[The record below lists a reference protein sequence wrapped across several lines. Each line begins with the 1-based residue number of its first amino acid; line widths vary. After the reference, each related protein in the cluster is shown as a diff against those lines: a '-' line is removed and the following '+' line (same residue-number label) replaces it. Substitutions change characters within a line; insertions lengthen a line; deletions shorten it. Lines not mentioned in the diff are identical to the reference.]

1 MSPRLWDIGNAFSS
15 PLVLNMTLTVAV
27 LLVIAPII
35 IFALSKSGKIK
46 PAKTDEL
53 YKRTLSWFFLC
64 ILIFFP
70 ILTGPV
76 LTILA
81 VSVLSYLCFH
91 EFARATGLFRERA
104 ISLVVIIGIA
114 FFTFAAL
121 DHWYNFFN
129 ALAILTTGLI
139 AAIATLA
146 DRPSGY
152 IQRVALGCFALIFF
166 GYALGHL
173 GYMANDLNYRPIIL
187 MVLLTTELNDI
198 FAYITGHLFGK
209 RKMAK
214 VTSPN
219 KTLEGAIGALL
230 LTTLLVTW
238 LGGYVFKGTELDHWY
253 MLLPLGL
260 MIGSLGQLGD
270 LMMSSIKR
278 DLGVKDIGQSIPGH
292 GGVLDRFDSLLLVA
306 PAVFHYVGYYIGFG
320 LDQPIRIFTGG
331 GG

>member
-1 MSPRLWDIGNAFSS
+1 MSTRLWDIHNAFNS
-15 PLVLNMTLTVAV
+15 PLVLNMTLAVAA
-27 LLVIAPII
+27 LLVVAPVI
-35 IFALSKSGKIK
+35 IFVLSKSGKIK
-46 PAKTDEL
+46 PAKSDEL
-53 YKRTLSWFFLC
+53 YKRTFSWFFLC
-64 ILIFFP
+64 ILIFLP
-70 ILTGPV
+70 VLTGPAP
-76 LTILA
+76 TILA
-81 VSVLSYLCFH
+81 VTVLSYLCFH

-104 ISLVVIIGIA
+104 ICFVVIVGVG

-173 GYMANDLNYRPIIL
+173 GYMANDPNYRPIIL

-219 KTLEGAIGALL
+219 KTLEGAIGALII
-230 LTTLLVTW
+230 TTLLVVW
-238 LGGYVFKGTELDHWY
+238 LGGYVFSGTELDHWY
-253 MLLPLGL
+253 LLLPLGL
-260 MIGSLGQLGD
+260 MIGALGQLGD

-320 LDQPIRIFTGG
+320 LDQPIRIFSGG

>member
-1 MSPRLWDIGNAFSS
+1 MNQRLWDIDNAFSS
-15 PLVLNMTLTVAV
+15 PVVLNITMAV
-27 LLVIAPII
+27 GILLAIAPAL
-35 IFALSKSGKIK
+35 IFILSKTGKIK
-46 PAKTDEL
+46 TAKTEEL
-53 YKRTLSWFFLC
+53 YKRTFSWFFLC
-64 ILIFFP
+64 LLIFLP
-70 ILTGPV
+70 ILTGPAT
-76 LTILA
+76 TILA
-81 VSVLSYLCFH
+81 VAVLSYLCFH
-91 EFARATGLFRERA
+91 EFARATGLFREKA
-104 ISLVVIIGIA
+104 ISFVVVIGIA
-114 FFTFAAL
+114 GFTFAAL

-129 ALAILTTGLI
+129 ALAILTTGLV
-139 AAIATLA
+139 AAIAVLA

-152 IQRVALGCFALIFF
+152 IQRVALGCFALLFF
-166 GYALGHL
+166 GYGLGHL
-173 GYMANDLNYRPIIL
+173 GYMANDLNYRPILL

-219 KTLEGAIGALL
+219 KTLEGALGALI
-230 LTTLLVTW
+230 LTTLLVVW
-238 LGGYVFKGTELDHWY
+238 LGGYVFSGTALDQWY
-253 MLLPLGL
+253 LLLPLGL

-320 LDQPIRIFTGG
+320 LDQPIRIISGG